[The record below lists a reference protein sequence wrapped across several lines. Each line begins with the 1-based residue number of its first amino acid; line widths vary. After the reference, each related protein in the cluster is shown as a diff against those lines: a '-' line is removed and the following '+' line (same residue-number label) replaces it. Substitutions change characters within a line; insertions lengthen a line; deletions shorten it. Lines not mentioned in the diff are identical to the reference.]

1 MLINQKNS
9 FCWVSKLLVYYS
21 IFQYNLDEKYN
32 TGKVKSIDK
41 YKGKVNQTKCE
52 YFSYCY

>member
-1 MLINQKNS
+1 MLNNQKNS

-21 IFQYNLDEKYN
+21 IFQYNLDEKSN
-32 TGKVKSIDK
+32 PGKVKSIDK

-52 YFSYCY
+52 YFSYCH